1 MAKTIGIDLGTT
13 NSCVAVIEGGE
24 PVVIANAEGART
36 TPSVVAFSKDGERMV
51 GQVAKRQA
59 ITNPDRTVASIKRE
73 MGTAH
78 KVTIDGKSYT
88 PQEIS
93 AMILQKLKSD
103 AEAYLGETVTQ
114 AVITVPAYFTDA
126 QRQATKDAGKIAGLD
141 VKRIINEPTAAALSY
156 GVDKEKDQKVMVYDL
171 GGGTFDVSI
180 IEMGDGVQEVLAT
193 AGNNRLGGD
202 DFDKRIIDWMVASF
216 KTETGIDLSQDKVA
230 MQRLKEAAEKSKIEL
245 SGVTTSNINLPFIT
259 ADQTG
264 PKHLDLT
271 LTRAKF
277 DELTSDLVEATMG
290 PVRSAL
296 QDSGLQI
303 GQIDKVLM
311 VGGSSRIPA
320 VQDAVKKLIGKEP
333 FKGINPDECVA
344 IGAAIQAGV
353 LGGEVEGLLLL
364 DVTPL
369 SLGVETMGG
378 VMTKIIDRNTT
389 IPTKKSQIFSTA
401 ADNQTQ
407 VEINV
412 LQGEREFARDNKQ
425 LGLFALT
432 GIAPAMRG
440 VPQIE
445 VTFDI
450 DANGIVNVSA
460 KDLGTGKEQHI
471 TITAGS
477 NMSDA
482 DIDKAVKEAAEFE
495 AQDKKRK
502 EAIEVRNDADS
513 IVFQT
518 QKALD
523 EAGDKLDANDKA
535 AVETDLNAL
544 KSLVDSTDAENMT
557 DSQVDEIKAA
567 KEKLMESAQ
576 KLFAKLYEAQQGAAG
591 AGPDM
596 GAGAGPD
603 MNNGS
608 ASNGN
613 PYGDDVVDGDYKEV

>member
-24 PVVIANAEGART
+24 PVVIANAEGSRT
-36 TPSVVAFSKDGERMV
+36 TPSVVAFAKNGERMV

-59 ITNPDRTVASIKRE
+59 ITNPERTITSIKRE
-73 MGTAH
+73 MGTNH
-78 KVTIDGKSYT
+78 KVNIDGKSYS
-88 PQEIS
+88 PQEVS
-93 AMILQKLKSD
+93 AMILQKLKAD
-103 AEAYLGETVTQ
+103 AEAYLGDKVTE

-156 GVDKEKDQKVMVYDL
+156 GIDKESDQKVMVYDL

-202 DFDKRIIDWMVASF
+202 DFDQKIIDWMISSF
-216 KTETGIDLSQDKVA
+216 KAESGIDLRNDKMA
-230 MQRLKEAAEKSKIEL
+230 MQRLKEAAEKAKIEL
-245 SGVTTSNINLPFIT
+245 SGVASTAINLPFIT
-259 ADQTG
+259 ADATG
-264 PKHLDLT
+264 PKHLDLS

-277 DELTSDLVEATMG
+277 DELTKDLVEKTMG
-290 PVRSAL
+290 PVRQAL
-296 QDSGLQI
+296 SDSGLSI
-303 GQIDKVLM
+303 NDINRVLM

-320 VQDAVKKLIGKEP
+320 VQAAVKSFIGKDP

-344 IGAAIQAGV
+344 IGASLQAGV
-353 LGGEVEGLLLL
+353 LGGEVQGLLLL

-401 ADNQTQ
+401 VDNQTQ

-425 LGLFALT
+425 LGLFKLD

-460 KDLGTGKEQHI
+460 KDLGTGKEQKI
-471 TITAGS
+471 TITS
-477 NMSDA
+477 STNMSKE
-482 DIDKAVKEAAEFE
+482 DIDKAVKDAEQYAAE
-495 AQDKKRK
+495 DKKRREEVEKKNEAENLCYAVEKLLNENADKISQEDKDSLSGKVASLK
-502 EAIEVRNDADS
+502 EAIASNNLERIN
-513 IVFQT
+513 T
-518 QKALD
+518 EKETLQKTMYD
-523 EAGDKLDANDKA
+523 
-535 AVETDLNAL
+535 V
-544 KSLVDSTDAENMT
+544 S
-557 DSQVDEIKAA
+557 
-567 KEKLMESAQ
+567 
-576 KLFAKLYEAQQGAAG
+576 AKLYQQAAPNGAPNVDPNADPNAAAG
-591 AGPDM
+591 GPQ
-596 GAGAGPD
+596 G
-603 MNNGS
+603 
-608 ASNGN
+608 NGN
-613 PYGDDVVDGDYKEV
+613 VYDADFKDVDNNK

>member
-24 PVVIANAEGART
+24 PVVIANAEGSRT

-59 ITNPDRTVASIKRE
+59 ITNPDRTVSSIKRE
-73 MGTAH
+73 MGSAY
-78 KVTIDGKSYT
+78 KVAIDGKSYT

-93 AMILQKLKSD
+93 AMILQKLKAD

-156 GVDKEKDQKVMVYDL
+156 GVDKENDQKVMVYDL

-216 KTETGIDLSQDKVA
+216 KTETGIDLSSDKMA
-230 MQRLKEAAEKSKIEL
+230 MQRLKEAAEKAKIEL
-245 SGVTTSNINLPFIT
+245 SGVTSSSINLPFIT

-277 DELTSDLVEATMG
+277 NELTSDLVEATMG

-296 QDSGLQI
+296 SDSGLQI
-303 GQIDKVLM
+303 SQIDKVLM

-320 VQDAVKKLIGKEP
+320 VQEAVQKLIGKEP

-344 IGAAIQAGV
+344 IGASIQAGV
-353 LGGEVEGLLLL
+353 LGGEVDGLLLL

-378 VMTKIIDRNTT
+378 IMTKIIDRNTT

-440 VPQIE
+440 IPQIE

-460 KDLGTGKEQHI
+460 KDLGTGKEQKI
-471 TITAGS
+471 TISSST
-477 NMSDA
+477 NMSKE
-482 DIDKAVKEAAEFE
+482 DIDKAVKDAEQYAAE
-495 AQDKKRK
+495 DKKRREEVDAKNEAENLAYQADKLVNENGDKLAADDKSTLTTKAQAVKDAIAKNDISMINAAK
-502 EAIEVRNDADS
+502 EDL
-513 IVFQT
+513 
-518 QKALD
+518 QKALY
-523 EAGDKLDANDKA
+523 E
-535 AVETDLNAL
+535 V
-544 KSLVDSTDAENMT
+544 S
-557 DSQVDEIKAA
+557 
-567 KEKLMESAQ
+567 
-576 KLFAKLYEAQQGAAG
+576 AKLYQQAAPQQGNPAQG
-591 AGPDM
+591 GPDM
-596 GAGAGPD
+596 GGQQAQQGNN
-603 MNNGS
+603 NNG
-608 ASNGN
+608 
-613 PYGDDVVDGDYKEV
+613 GDPNVYDADFTDAD